1 MFSLIIE
8 KTESYSNNVTYS
20 NIFEEIFGGIHVI
33 LHILNDIVLIN
44 EISQLK

>member
-1 MFSLIIE
+1 MFSLL
-8 KTESYSNNVTYS
+8 KKLRSYSNNVTYS